1 MQVRDLMNPSVVTIT
16 PQESAS
22 LAARLLSRHNLGAL
36 PVCGNDGGLRGIV
49 TDRDVCGN
57 DGGLRGIVTDRDIVL
72 RCIAAEDDP
81 AQTQVKDIM
90 TRNCAVVSPD
100 DDAREATRLMA
111 ARQVRRLPVLEGGKV
126 VGMVS
131 LGDLAKCR
139 QFDMEASKA
148 LSEISDPVKKIEG

>member
-49 TDRDVCGN
+49 TDRD
-57 DGGLRGIVTDRDIVL
+57 IVL
-72 RCIAAEDDP
+72 HCIAAEDDP

-139 QFDMEASKA
+139 QFDMEAGKA

>member
-49 TDRDVCGN
+49 TDRD
-57 DGGLRGIVTDRDIVL
+57 IVL

-90 TRNCAVVSPD
+90 TRNCAVDSPD

-139 QFDMEASKA
+139 QFDMEAGKA
-148 LSEISDPVKKIEG
+148 LSEISDPVKKLEG